1 MGQAGKAAIRH
12 GVPVV
17 SEVRSLSEGFTPAAA
32 PGYVTIGQNSAA
44 RHVARAETPLRRS
57 ELGRNQKGAFVKIT
71 WKTMAPLVIW
81 LAIYLVPV
89 PAGLNSNQWHYFGL
103 FAAVIAGLILE
114 SMPVGAVGLIGLT
127 VAGVMGYVEPD
138 PNKSLRWML
147 GGFSESTV
155 WLIVGAF
162 VFSIGYRKSGLGRR
176 LALMLVRGLGRHT
189 IGLGYAVA
197 FSDLVLA
204 PATPSNTA
212 RSGGTV
218 YPIVSNIPRIYGS
231 EPGPTAAKIG
241 TFVMWTALAPNAA
254 ALSIAKKIVGVD
266 IGWSQWFVGFA
277 PLGIPLLLLVPLLS
291 YVVCRPQVKQSPEI
305 VTWSASELTAM
316 GAPSRSEWIMAA
328 LVLLA
333 MFLWITGS
341 NPTIALPVLG
351 ANFINPT
358 MVVFVVISLMLVTGV
373 IEFEDIVAEKSAWE
387 VFFYFTSLLTL
398 SSGLNEIGF
407 IKWVAEGYAKPLAT
421 MSPTLGMILLVSF
434 FFWIHYFFSSITSH
448 AAAVLPVVLAVGTGI
463 PGLSVPTLT
472 LLCVYSLGLMGVISP
487 YATGPAPMYFGSGYI
502 GKADFWK
509 FGLIFGLVYFAGLL
523 LIVRPWL
530 QVIGG

>member
-1 MGQAGKAAIRH
+1 M
-12 GVPVV
+12 
-17 SEVRSLSEGFTPAAA
+17 AA
-32 PGYVTIGQNSAA
+32 PPKDLGAA
-44 RHVARAETPLRRS
+44 RRRDGTGGRCLR
-57 ELGRNQKGAFVKIT
+57 IT
-71 WKTMAPLVIW
+71 WKTIAPLGVW
-81 LAIYLVPV
+81 LALYLIPV
-89 PAGLNSNQWHYFGL
+89 PAGLNANQWHYFAI
-103 FAAVIAGLILE
+103 FAAVITGLILE

-127 VAGVMGYVEPD
+127 VAGVSGYVEPD

-176 LALMLVRGLGRHT
+176 LALMLVHGLGRRT

-212 RSGGTV
+212 RSGGTI

-231 EPGPTAAKIG
+231 EPGPTAGKIG
-241 TFVMWTALAPNAA
+241 TYVMWTAFATTAVTSSLFLTALAPNAA
-254 ALSIAKKIVGVD
+254 ALSIAKKIINVD
-266 IGWSQWFVGFA
+266 VSWSQWFLGFA
-277 PLGIPLLLLVPLLS
+277 PFGIPLLLLVPLLS
-291 YVVCRPQVKQSPEI
+291 YLVCRPEVKESPEI
-305 VTWSASELTAM
+305 VEWSAKELAAM
-316 GAPSRSEWIMAA
+316 GPLSRSEWIMAA

-333 MFLWITGS
+333 MFFWICGS
-341 NPTIALPVLG
+341 NPNISLPLLG
-351 ANFINPT
+351 SNFINAT

-373 IEFEDIVAEKSAWE
+373 IVFEDIVSEKSAWE

-407 IKWVAEGYAKPLAT
+407 IKWVAEGYAKPLAGL
-421 MSPTLGMILLVSF
+421 SPTMGMILLVSF

-448 AAAVLPVVLAVGTGI
+448 TAAVLPVVLAVGTSI
-463 PGLSVPTLT
+463 PGLSVSTLM

-502 GKADFWK
+502 GKRDFWK
-509 FGLIFGLVYFAGLL
+509 FGLIFGVIYFAGLI
-523 LIVRPWL
+523 LIVLPWL
-530 QVIGG
+530 QLIG